1 MKKVFISLFLML
13 TAIELFQP
21 VNAQI
26 YCNPLNISY
35 RFCLDQPSRR
45 EAADPTVILFKDN
58 YYLFASKSG
67 GYWYSSDLATWN
79 FVTTPDLPLENYAP
93 TAITLGD
100 WVYFFCSNSNT
111 IYRSNNPI
119 GGRWEIVNST
129 FPISTTDPDLFVD
142 TDGKV
147 YFYYGCSDN
156 SPIQAVEL
164 DVNNKFIPKGVP
176 VACFGGNPGEHGWE
190 VPGDY
195 NNQTGS
201 PWIEGSW
208 MNKYN
213 GRYYLQ
219 YAAPGTQFK
228 SYSDGVYVSDNP
240 LGPFTYA
247 LNNPFS
253 SKPEGFISG
262 AGHGSTFAD
271 KYGNWWHIATM
282 SISVKHMFERRLGL
296 FPAGFDK
303 EGNLYAHTDF
313 GDYPISIPDH
323 KYNDVAELFPDWK
336 LLSYHKTAEASSSI
350 SNYPVI
356 FAFDENVRT
365 YWSAQSGNKG
375 EWISVDLGALCSVNA
390 VQVNFAENNTQI
402 LGRNTTSEQ
411 YLVEYSSDKQ
421 TWNVLIDK
429 IANQEDLTHQFTV
442 LPASVKARYVRV
454 TNYRVPGG
462 TFAISDLRIFG
473 KDANLVT
480 SGVDSIKLQR
490 STNDPRTIKL
500 TWGKKM
506 NATGYNLRFGPEPDK
521 LYRSYEVYGDTS
533 VTIRS
538 LNKHQSYFFEVDA
551 FDENGIVKGNIH
563 SSVISIQ
570 PSVSSANSG
579 SIVRFR
585 TDAFSLS
592 ATFQWQEESGNGFV
606 DISDIMPYADTK
618 TKELII
624 HGASTI
630 LKNNK
635 YRCVVTDGNISD
647 TTNVVFFNILTTEDK
662 QVETDKSFEVFPNP
676 AKSEITIVTSMN
688 HVGLNYYII
697 NVSGVYVL
705 TGKITSLSTVLDIN
719 RLPAG
724 VYLVQVGELKRK
736 TFKILKKG
744 VNLF

>member
-1 MKKVFISLFLML
+1 MKKTIIFLFIIFSSSGLLQQ
-13 TAIELFQP
+13 AK
-21 VNAQI
+21 AQL
-26 YCNPLNISY
+26 YCNPLNISN
-35 RFCLDQPSRR
+35 RFCLDEPSRR
-45 EAADPTVILFKDN
+45 EAADPTVVLFKDT

-67 GYWYSSDLATWN
+67 GYWYSNDLIAWN
-79 FVTTPDLPLENYAP
+79 FVTTTDLPIENYAP
-93 TAITLGD
+93 TAIVLGD
-100 WVYFFCSNSNT
+100 WVYFFTSNSNT
-111 IYRSNNPI
+111 IFRSANPI
-119 GGRWEIVNST
+119 SGKWEVVNNT
-129 FPISTTDPDLFVD
+129 FPISTTDPALFVD

-147 YFYYGCSDN
+147 YFYYGCSND
-156 SPIQAVEL
+156 SPIQAIEL
-164 DVNNKFIPKGVP
+164 DVNNKLNPKGTP
-176 VACFGGNPGEHGWE
+176 VDCFSGNPAEHGWE
-190 VPGDY
+190 RPGDY
-195 NNQTGS
+195 NNGTGN

-219 YAAPGTQFK
+219 YAGPGTEYK
-228 SYSDGVYVSDNP
+228 SYGDGVYVSDNP

-247 LNNPFS
+247 SNNPFS
-253 SKPEGFISG
+253 SKPEGFIAG
-262 AGHGSTFAD
+262 AGHGSTFED
-271 KYGNWWHIATM
+271 KYGNLWHIATM

-303 EGNLYAHTDF
+303 EGNLYTRTDF

-323 KYNDVAELFPDWK
+323 KYNDVTELIPDWK

-350 SNYPVI
+350 STYPVS

-375 EWISVDLGALCSVNA
+375 EWLSVDLGGLCSINA

-402 LGRNTTSEQ
+402 LGWNTRSEQ
-411 YLVEYSSDKQ
+411 YQVEYSSDKQ

-429 IANQEDLTHQFTV
+429 TANQEDLTHQFTV

-454 TNYRVPGG
+454 TNYQVPGG

-473 KDANLVT
+473 KGANLLT

-490 STNDPRTIKL
+490 TTTEPRTIKL
-500 TWGKKM
+500 TWGKQM
-506 NATGYNLRFGPEPDK
+506 NATGYNIRFGAEPDK

-551 FDENGIVKGNIH
+551 FDENGIVKGNIY

-570 PSVSSANSG
+570 PSVRSANPG

-606 DISDIMPYADTK
+606 DLSDIMPYANTK

-624 HGASTI
+624 QDASTI

-647 TTNVVFFNILTTEDK
+647 TTNVVFFNLPTTENK
-662 QVETDKSFEVFPNP
+662 QVDTDKSFEVFPNP
-676 AKSEITIVTSMN
+676 AKSQITILTSIN

-697 NVSGVYVL
+697 NESGVYVL
-705 TGKITSLSTVLDIN
+705 TGKIASLSTVLDIN

-724 VYLVQVGELKRK
+724 VYLIQVGEFRKK
-736 TFKILKKG
+736 TFK
-744 VNLF
+744 V